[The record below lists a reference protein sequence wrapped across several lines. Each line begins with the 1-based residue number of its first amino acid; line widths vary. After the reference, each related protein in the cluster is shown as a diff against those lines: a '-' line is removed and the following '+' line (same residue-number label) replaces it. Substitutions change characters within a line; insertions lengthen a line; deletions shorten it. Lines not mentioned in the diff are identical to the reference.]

1 MDPGEN
7 YWSVLDRIWD
17 RINIDTPETF
27 AIAPERACSKIVHKH
42 ADISDFGAV
51 FFEMLT
57 DKRLFA
63 AHMRLL
69 PPDADCPSISGSVSR
84 NSNARTLRFAW
95 VRTSCAL

>member
-1 MDPGEN
+1 M
-7 YWSVLDRIWD
+7 
-17 RINIDTPETF
+17 NIDTPETF
-27 AIAPERACSKIVHKH
+27 ATAPDLACSKIVDKH

-69 PPDADCPSISGSVSR
+69 PPGADYPSISAASPGT
-84 NSNARTLRFAW
+84 ATPRTLVFAR